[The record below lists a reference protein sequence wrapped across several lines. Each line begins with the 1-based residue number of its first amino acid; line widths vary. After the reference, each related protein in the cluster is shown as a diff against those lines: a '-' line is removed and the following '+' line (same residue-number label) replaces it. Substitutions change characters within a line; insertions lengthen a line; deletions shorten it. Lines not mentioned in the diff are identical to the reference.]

1 MSDPAQRLAAHA
13 LSIAWP
19 DLSAAA
25 RTAARTFL
33 HDTICVG
40 VAGRNA
46 PNADTV
52 AALALRWGG
61 AGASPMLGR
70 PGQTT
75 SPAYAAFANAF
86 QIHAQEYDCVH
97 EGAVAHPL
105 ATVVAALLS
114 AASVARCSGEDFL
127 CALIAGID
135 VVATLGLAATGTL
148 SFFRPATAGVFGS
161 VAALARLGRLDAAVA
176 RCAFGHALSFAS
188 GTMQA
193 HIEGKPTL
201 AIQVGAAARSAIE
214 AVDLAAAGIAA
225 PDNAIGGPF
234 GYFALFERGSSLDAP
249 LALLGQVEHVTRLS
263 WKPYPTGRAGHGA
276 IVALQTMM
284 RDHGVTEANL
294 VHFEY
299 RAPPLIKRLV
309 GRRPQ
314 PGCAVAY
321 ARLCFAYLGAVTL
334 RRGSV
339 TLDSFTDHLR
349 DDRDLLR
356 LAERFVV
363 EDDGNPDP
371 AAFVPAEAIARL
383 TDGTTVRVPVVQ
395 QFGSPE
401 WPLSRDDHCAKAR
414 ACLAFGGIEPAFDAL
429 LGVLDRFETVPDA
442 FVALRPA
449 FA

>member
-1 MSDPAQRLAAHA
+1 MTDPAHTLARHA
-13 LSIAWP
+13 LSIVWQN
-19 DLSAAA
+19 LSDEAQV
-25 RTAARTFL
+25 AARTFL

-46 PNADTV
+46 PNADAV

-61 AGASPMLGR
+61 VGHSPILGR

-75 SPAYAAFANAF
+75 SPAYAAFANGF

-105 ATVVAALLS
+105 ATVVAALI
-114 AASVARCSGEDFL
+114 AAAGVRPCSGEDFL
-127 CALIAGID
+127 CALVAGVD
-135 VVATLGLAATGTL
+135 VVATLGLAAGAL

-161 VAALARLGRLDAAVA
+161 VAALARLGRLDPGTAQ
-176 RCAFGHALSFAS
+176 CAFGHALSFAS

-214 AVDLAAAGIAA
+214 AVDLAQGGIAA
-225 PDNAIGGPF
+225 PENAIGGPF
-234 GYFALFERGSSLDAP
+234 GFFALFERASSLEAP
-249 LALLGQVEHVTRLS
+249 FAMRRKVEHITELS
-263 WKPYPTGRAGHGA
+263 WKPYPTGRAAHGA

-294 VHFEY
+294 AEFVY
-299 RAPPLIKRLV
+299 RAPPLIARLV
-309 GRRPQ
+309 GRRPVV
-314 PGCAVAY
+314 GCAVPY

-334 RRGSV
+334 RQGTV
-339 TLDSFTDHLR
+339 ALDSFGQALR
-349 DDRDLLR
+349 DDPALHR
-356 LAERFVV
+356 LAERFRV
-363 EDDGNPDP
+363 EQDSNPDP
-371 AAFVPAEAIARL
+371 AAFVPALAEARL
-383 TDGTTVRVPVVQ
+383 TDGSAVRVPVTG

-401 WPLSRDDHCAKAR
+401 WPLTRDQHCDKAR
-414 ACLAFGGIEPAFDAL
+414 ACLAFGGRAQAFDAL
-429 LGVLDRFETVPDA
+429 LAVLDRFETAPDA
-442 FVALRPA
+442 LAALQPA

>member
-1 MSDPAQRLAAHA
+1 MADPGQVLAAHA
-13 LSIAWP
+13 LSVEWQRLSP
-19 DLSAAA
+19 DAQAAA
-25 RTAARTFL
+25 RTFV
-33 HDTICVG
+33 HDTLCVG

-46 PNADTV
+46 PGADAV
-52 AALALRWGG
+52 AALARRWGG
-61 AGASPMLGR
+61 AGHSPMLGR

-105 ATVVAALLS
+105 ATVLAALIA
-114 AASVARCSGEDFL
+114 AASVAPSSGRDFL
-127 CALIAGID
+127 CAVAAGVD

-161 VAALARLGRLDAAVA
+161 VAALSRLARLDLATAQ
-176 RCAFGHALSFAS
+176 CAFGHALSFAS

-214 AVDLAAAGIAA
+214 AVDLATAGIAA
-225 PDNAIGGPF
+225 PENAIAGPF
-234 GYFALFERGSSLDAP
+234 GFLALFERASAIEAP
-249 LALLGQVEHVTRLS
+249 LARLGKVEHITQVS

-284 RDHGVTEANL
+284 RDHGVKEANL
-294 VHFEY
+294 AEFVY
-299 RAPPLIKRLV
+299 RAPPLIARLV
-309 GRRPQ
+309 GRRPVV
-314 PGCAVAY
+314 GCAVPY
-321 ARLCFAYLGAVTL
+321 ARLCFPYLGAVTL
-334 RRGSV
+334 RYGTV
-339 TLDSFTDHLR
+339 ALDSFAQDLR
-349 DDRDLLR
+349 DDPALHR
-356 LAERFVV
+356 LAERFFV

-383 TDGTTVRVPVVQ
+383 TDGSTVRVPVTQ

-401 WPLSRDDHCAKAR
+401 WPLTREQHGDKAR
-414 ACLAFGGIEPAFDAL
+414 ACLAFGGLGAAFDPL
-429 LGVLDRFETVPDA
+429 LAVLDRFESSPDA
-442 FVALRPA
+442 FQALAPA
-449 FA
+449 FG

>member
-1 MSDPAQRLAAHA
+1 MTDPAHRLAAHA
-13 LSIAWP
+13 LSIEWTG
-19 DLSAAA
+19 LSAAA
-25 RTAARTFL
+25 QIAARTFL

-46 PNADTV
+46 PNADAL
-52 AALALRWGG
+52 AALAQRWGG
-61 AGASPMLGR
+61 AGPSPILGR
-70 PGQTT
+70 AGQTT
-75 SPAYAAFANAF
+75 SPAYAAFANGF

-114 AASVARCSGEDFL
+114 AASVAPCSGMDFL
-127 CALIAGID
+127 CALVAGVD
-135 VVATLGLAATGTL
+135 VVATLGLAATGPL

-161 VAALARLGRLDAAVA
+161 VAALARLGRLDPEMA
-176 RCAFGHALSFAS
+176 RGAFGHALSFAS

-214 AVDLAAAGIAA
+214 AVDLAQAGIPA
-225 PDNAIGGPF
+225 PDNPIGGPF
-234 GYFALFERGSSLDAP
+234 GFFALFERGANLDAP
-249 LALLGQVEHVTRLS
+249 LAMLGQIEHVTQVS

-294 VHFEY
+294 AHFAY

-334 RRGSV
+334 RHGSV
-339 TLDSFTDHLR
+339 TLDSFADHLR
-349 DDRDLLR
+349 DDVDLLR

-363 EDDGNPDP
+363 EDNGNPDP

-383 TDGTTVRVPVVQ
+383 TDGTCVRVPVVR
-395 QFGSPE
+395 QFGSPQ
-401 WPLSRDDHCAKAR
+401 WPLSRDEHCAKAR
-414 ACLAFGGIEPAFDAL
+414 ACLAFGGIEPAFDGL
-429 LGVLDRFETVPDA
+429 LGVLDSFETVPDA
-442 FVALRPA
+442 MIALRPA